1 MMYWNIGNRINRDIL
16 INKRAEY
23 GRLIVVTLRRQLAVV
38 HIGSNGLIDFIAK
51 NQSPKLKSCSLKQIG
66 PYTKSGWRK

>member
-1 MMYWNIGNRINRDIL
+1 MYWNIGNRIDRDIL

-38 HIGSNGLIDFIAK
+38 HIGSNGLIDLILLPK
-51 NQSPKLKSCSLKQIG
+51 TNRQS
-66 PYTKSGWRK
+66 